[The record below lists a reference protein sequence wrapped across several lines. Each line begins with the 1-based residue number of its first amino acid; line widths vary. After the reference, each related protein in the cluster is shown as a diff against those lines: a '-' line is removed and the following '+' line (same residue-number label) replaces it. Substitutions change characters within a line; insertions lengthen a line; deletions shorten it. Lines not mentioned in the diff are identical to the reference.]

1 MTRAAIYVR
10 VSTARQA
17 ERDLSIPDQI
27 VQCRTWCSRQDI
39 EVVRVFSEPG
49 ASALDEDR
57 PVFQEMI
64 HTAKRTDKPFDLVV
78 VHSLSRFSRDSL
90 HSELYIRELRKAG
103 VELISIT
110 QEVGQD
116 PTGEMFRKLLHIFDE
131 HQSRETAKHVHRA
144 MLENARQGFW
154 NGSRP
159 PYGYGVEIAE
169 RRGNKDKK
177 VLVIDEAEARVV
189 RMIFDM
195 ASGTEGRPMGVKAI
209 ATWFNERGIL
219 RRGRRF
225 TTGGVH
231 DILTSTTYHG
241 LHHFNRTDSR
251 NGRSR
256 PPSEWV
262 PFVVPAIID
271 EKVFNAVQALLQ
283 SRAPK
288 RVAPR
293 IVNSPTLLA
302 GVARCGHCGAAL
314 IQNTGKGGQ
323 YRYYCCSTRLKEGPM
338 GCQGLRMP
346 MDKLD
351 GIVIG
356 EVSEQILQPDH
367 LKELLGEYL
376 RTAIEREDRNRDRL
390 RQMRQDHKEAE
401 AGIARLLELVE
412 KGLMDA
418 EDASMRERLVNLRFR
433 RDELADQVAD
443 LARRL
448 ASAEPVITPEKI
460 EKLALLLREKL
471 HSGPPD
477 LRQAYARLLLNEV
490 RVDDREIRISG
501 SKAMLARTAAGGVA
515 KTTPAVLSFVREWRA
530 RNDSNVRP
538 SDS

>member
-27 VQCRTWCSRQDI
+27 VQCRTWCARQDI

-103 VELISIT
+103 VELVSIT

-177 VLVIDEAEARVV
+177 VLVVDEAEARVV

-195 ASGTEGRPMGVKAI
+195 ASGTEGRPIGVKAI
-209 ATWFNERGIL
+209 ATWLNERGIL

-231 DILTSTTYHG
+231 GILTSTTYHG

-251 NGRSR
+251 NGRPR

-262 PFVVPAIID
+262 PFMVPAIID
-271 EKVFNAVQALLQ
+271 EKTFNAVQALLQ

-323 YRYYCCSTRLKEGPM
+323 YRYYCCSTRLKEGPF
-338 GCQGLRMP
+338 GCKGLRMP

-351 GIVIG
+351 DIVIG
-356 EVSEQILQPDH
+356 EVSKQILQPDH
-367 LKELLGEYL
+367 LVALLDEYL

-433 RDELADQVAD
+433 RDELAEQISD
-443 LARRL
+443 LTRRL
-448 ASAEPVITPEKI
+448 AMAEPIITPEKI
-460 EKLALLLREKL
+460 EKVALLLREKL
-471 HSGPPD
+471 HKGPPD

-501 SKAMLARTAAGGVA
+501 SKAVLARSAAGGVA
-515 KTTPAVLSFVREWRA
+515 RTTPAVLSFVREWRT
-530 RNDSNVRP
+530 RQDSNL
-538 SDS
+538 

>member
-1 MTRAAIYVR
+1 MCQRKLCE
-10 VSTARQA
+10 Q
-17 ERDLSIPDQI
+17 
-27 VQCRTWCSRQDI
+27 
-39 EVVRVFSEPG
+39 G
-49 ASALDEDR
+49 
-57 PVFQEMI
+57 
-64 HTAKRTDKPFDLVV
+64 
-78 VHSLSRFSRDSL
+78 SRFSRDAL
-90 HSELYIRELRKAG
+90 HSEFYVRELEKAG
-103 VELISIT
+103 VRLLSIT
-110 QEVGQD
+110 QDIGQD
-116 PTGEMFRKLLHIFDE
+116 SSGELIRKIVNVFDE
-131 HQSRETAKHVHRA
+131 YQSKENAKHTHRS

-169 RRGNKDKK
+169 RRGSKDKK
-177 VLVIDEAEARVV
+177 VLVVDEAEARVV

-195 ASGTEGRPMGVKAI
+195 AMGTEGRPMGVKAI
-209 ATWFNERGIL
+209 ATWLNERGIL

-225 TTGGVH
+225 TTGGIH

-251 NGRSR
+251 NGRRR

-271 EKVFNAVQALLQ
+271 EKTFNAVQALLQ

-302 GVARCGHCGAAL
+302 GVARCGNCGAAL

-323 YRYYCCSTRLKEGPM
+323 YRYYCCSTRLKEGPF
-338 GCQGLRMP
+338 GCKGLRMP

-356 EVSEQILQPDH
+356 EVTKQILQPDH
-367 LKELLGEYL
+367 LVGLLGDYL
-376 RTAIEREDRNRDRL
+376 RTALEREDRNRDRL

-433 RDELADQVAD
+433 RDELAEQIVD
-443 LARRL
+443 LTRRL
-448 ASAEPVITPEKI
+448 AMAEPVITPDKI
-460 EKLALLLREKL
+460 EKLALLLRDKL
-471 HSGPPD
+471 HHGSPD
-477 LRQAYARLLLNEV
+477 LRQAYARLLLSEV
-490 RVDDREIRISG
+490 RVNDREIGISG
-501 SKAMLARTAAGGVA
+501 SKAVLARSAAGGVA
-515 KTTPAVLSFVREWRA
+515 KTTPAVLSLVREWRA
-530 RNDSNVRP
+530 
-538 SDS
+538 